1 MLVGVPKEVKVAE
14 RRVGLTP
21 TGVRELVA
29 HGHDVVIESGAG
41 DGIGAPDADY
51 VASGATIAD
60 TAEAVWATAE
70 MVVKVKEPQAPE
82 RAQLREGQ
90 LLFTYLHL
98 APDVPQ
104 TADLLASGATCIA
117 YETVTDPRGGLPLLA
132 PMSQV
137 AGRMSIQAGAH
148 CLEAPNGGAGL
159 LLGGVPGVPSA
170 RTVVIGGGVV
180 GENAI
185 EMAVGLGSQVAV
197 LDRDLDVLGRLS
209 RRFGAELET
218 VYSTRQALE
227 DLVLDADLV
236 IGAVLVKGATAP
248 KLVTAEMVAQMKT
261 GSVLVDVA
269 IDQGGCFETSH
280 ATTHDDPTYVVDGVV
295 HYCVANMP
303 GAVPRTSTYA
313 LNNAT
318 LPFTLALADHGP
330 RAALLADPYFLGG
343 LNVCGGMLT
352 ESHVAEAQ
360 GLEYVEPA
368 DALAKVY
375 G

>member
-1 MLVGVPKEVKVAE
+1 MHIGVPKEVKVAE
-14 RRVGLTP
+14 RRIGLTP
-21 TGVRELVA
+21 SGVRELVG
-29 HGHDVVIESGAG
+29 HGHQVTIETDAG
-41 DGIGAPDADY
+41 TGIGAPDAVY
-51 VASGATIAD
+51 VDAGAAIAASAAD
-60 TAEAVWATAE
+60 VWADAE
-70 MVVKVKEPQAPE
+70 MIVKVKEPQAPE
-82 RAQLREGQ
+82 RAMLSSGQ
-90 LLFTYLHL
+90 TLFTYLHL

-104 TADLLASGATCIA
+104 TEDLIKSGATCIA
-117 YETVTDPRGGLPLLA
+117 YETVTDAHGGLPLLA

-185 EMAVGLGSQVAV
+185 EMAIGLGSQVTV
-197 LDRDLDVLGRLS
+197 LDRSLEVLERLA

-218 VYSTRQALE
+218 VYSTTASLE
-227 DLVLDADLV
+227 EAVLAADLV
-236 IGAVLVKGATAP
+236 VGAVLVKGATAP
-248 KLVTAEMVAQMKT
+248 KLVTAEMVKAMKP

-269 IDQGGCFETSH
+269 IDQGGCFETSR
-280 ATTHDDPTYVVDGVV
+280 ATTHAEPTYVIDDVV

-303 GAVPRTSTYA
+303 GGVPRTSTYA

-318 LPFTLALADHGP
+318 LPFTLSLADRGP
-330 RAALLADPYFLGG
+330 RDALIADQHLLGG
-343 LNVCGGMLT
+343 LNVCGGMIT

-360 GLEYVEPA
+360 GLEFVPPEK
-368 DALAKVY
+368 ALEIVY